1 MKHTALDFISGK
13 VHAEDLYE
21 ERISLGL
28 NKKAKDK
35 FNSKSMGDVVEE
47 LNEVTYDDILNL
59 YKKYGKIQPDYQL
72 SLFGAN
78 KTLTLNE
85 LKIGKSYSKFI
96 NDLAGEEYYCRFTNN
111 WGEEGLSAIEFWK
124 AKPDNGKRRVL
135 SNRLYGEEK
144 YFIEIRN
151 DFFTNKKNFI
161 LDWLIPATLNW
172 LEKTP
177 NARHYFLRDKVNE
190 SRTALGLN
198 NQAKKKFNDTT
209 EDAVEA
215 LDISE
220 DIILQLYDKYGSVTT
235 KFQDIRGPIKNPSE
249 NMEYRMI
256 FEEIS
261 ESYRKFIL
269 DMTDGTIVFSSTV
282 YLYRERRIFY
292 SAETKD
298 IEYEETNEPREFNK
312 ILWKNGNIIIDGYI
326 PSTMKW
332 LNAHPEHIPGFL
344 RRL

>member
-1 MKHTALDFISGK
+1 MKITPLDFINGK
-13 VHAEDLYE
+13 VSAEDLYE
-21 ERISLGL
+21 EKISLGL

-35 FNSKSMGDVVEE
+35 FNSKSDGDAVED

-59 YKKYGKIQPDYQL
+59 YKKYGKIQPDWQTENFPGKRQRAIDEL
-72 SLFGAN
+72 SL
-78 KTLTLNE
+78 T
-85 LKIGKSYSKFI
+85 IGRTYSKFI
-96 NDLAGEEYYCRFTNN
+96 ISITNKEYWCRFTNA
-111 WGEEGLSAIEFWK
+111 WGEEKLDAIEFW
-124 AKPDNGKRRVL
+124 DNTIEQRHL
-135 SNRLYGEEK
+135 FSNRIYGEEK
-144 YFIEIRN
+144 YFTEVSD

-161 LDWLIPATLNW
+161 LDWFIPATLKW

-177 NARHYFLRDKVNE
+177 KARHYFLRDKVNE
-190 SRTALGLN
+190 SKTALGLN
-198 NQAKKKFNDTT
+198 NRAKKKFNDTT
-209 EDAVEA
+209 EDAVET
-215 LDISE
+215 LGISE
-220 DIILQLYDKYGSVTT
+220 DIILQLYDKYGTVTT

-249 NMEYRMI
+249 NIEYRMI

-282 YLYRERRIFY
+282 YSYRERRIFY

-298 IEYEETNEPREFNK
+298 IEYEETNEPKEFNK
-312 ILWKNGNIIIDGYI
+312 ILWNNGNIIIDGYI

-332 LNAHPEHIPGFL
+332 LEAHPEHIPGFL